1 MDNRVYQDELI
12 IYFSLNEIDYN
23 YIVIATIELKN
34 NTVYGD
40 LNYDDRIRRYLLNR
54 INGIGADA
62 LIYNDSLSDSTYTYF
77 DAIYYIKNND
87 SNNPIIN

>member
-1 MDNRVYQDELI
+1 MVYLFKFQVLKFLLCQDIRNLS
-12 IYFSLNEIDYN
+12 FLQ
-23 YIVIATIELKN
+23 VIKHSHN
-34 NTVYGD
+34 QD

-77 DAIYYIKNND
+77 DAISYNRHDNL
-87 SNNPIIN
+87 NPLGDK